1 MTAPRAAII
10 LAAGRGER
18 MKSALPKVLHKV
30 GGKRL
35 VDWMVDLAGAAG
47 ATRTV
52 VVISEVP
59 ELRAH
64 LEKRLGPASLAVQG
78 QALGTGHAALQAK
91 TQLGEFAGDVV
102 VLLNDTPLI
111 QASTLETLFAKR
123 AEADLVLVAFRAA
136 NPFGYGRLVVGA
148 DGQVERIVEEKDAT
162 SEERAIDLCNS
173 GVMCADARVLFSL
186 LGQVGNANA
195 KGEYYITDIIALARK
210 AGKTVRVIEAP
221 EAELMGANT
230 RGELAVVE
238 AEFQK
243 RARAAAMASGVTL
256 LDPATAWFSHDT
268 RLGRDV
274 TVEPNVFF
282 GPGVTV
288 GDNAVI
294 HAFSHFEGAVIGP
307 EAHVGPFARLR
318 PGAKLGAR
326 VKIGNFV
333 EVKNANFGDDAK
345 ASHLTYVGDADVGAR
360 ANLGAGTITCNYD
373 GFDKFRTVI
382 GADVFIGADNALVAP
397 VKIGDGAFTATGSVI
412 TKDVAPDALAVAR
425 GRQTEIPGW
434 AKTFREKKRDAKAK
448 KP

>member
-18 MKSALPKVLHKV
+18 MKSALPKVMHKV

-35 VDWMVDLAGAAG
+35 VDWMADLAAAAG
-47 ATRTV
+47 ASRTV
-52 VVISEVP
+52 VVISELP

-64 LEKRLGPASLAVQG
+64 LQKRMGPESLAVQAE
-78 QALGTGHAALQAK
+78 ALGTGHAALQAK
-91 TQLGEFAGDVV
+91 PQLGEFSGDVV

-148 DGQVERIVEEKDAT
+148 DGQVEKIVEEKEAT
-162 SEERAIDLCNS
+162 PAERTIDLCNS
-173 GVMCADARVLFSL
+173 GVMCADAQLLFSL

-210 AGKTVRVIEAP
+210 AGKTVRAIEAD
-221 EAELMGANT
+221 EAELIGANT

-238 AEFQK
+238 AAFQK

-256 LDPATAWFSHDT
+256 IDPATVWFSHDT
-268 RLGRDV
+268 RLGKDV

-288 GDNAVI
+288 ADNAVI
-294 HAFSHFEGAVIGP
+294 HAFSHFEGAEIGP
-307 EAHVGPFARLR
+307 DAHVGPFARLR

-333 EVKNANFGDDAK
+333 EVKNATFADDAK
-345 ASHLTYVGDADVGAR
+345 ASHLSYIGDAEIGAR
-360 ANLGAGTITCNYD
+360 ANLGAGLITCNYD

-397 VKIGDGAFTATGSVI
+397 VTVGAGAFTATGSVI
-412 TKDVAPDALAVAR
+412 TKDVAPDALAIAR
-425 GRQTEIPGW
+425 GRQSEIPGW
-434 AKTFREKKRDAKAK
+434 AKSFRDKKLAAK
-448 KP
+448 KK